1 MFTYFETYSTTVTY
15 YFDDNELKDMFFQY
29 KSYCEM
35 YKIDMNDEG
44 NFIDFI
50 NNYTYK
56 NSQSYLYK
64 MDFDDSNI
72 DDLWELFK
80 KINCNEFSK
89 LS

>member
-1 MFTYFETYSTTVTY
+1 MFTYFETYSTTITF
-15 YFDDNELKDMFFQY
+15 YFDDDEIKDMFFQY
-29 KSYCEM
+29 KSYCET
-35 YKIDMNDEG
+35 YKLDINDEC

-56 NSQSYLYK
+56 NSQTYLYK

-72 DDLWELFK
+72 DDLWEYFK

-89 LS
+89 NS